1 MTVTGE
7 NFAPTPLL
15 GCDFFAPSCQYS
27 ATDIFDRST
36 CSDGARQG
44 AAPLFSTMAH
54 FIRDTRVVCELP
66 YPGESSLM
74 LTVTVNLNEYPRG
87 LGREQRPP
95 GYSAAVLVYY
105 DEAVPPSVKVP
116 TSWSHSGM
124 NFGALG
130 RSTARPYLSIHENG
144 IFIVEGSNFAPTG
157 VDDLRCLYTP
167 IDAEIARIEREALM
181 LGHERP
187 LESLQPPRATEE
199 DDGSVEVP
207 ATYVSANVVRCPLQP
222 GETPVIGDMRIR
234 IAHSMGRSFQ
244 RGPDALNHT
253 WSHTAA
259 LVSLYDAS
267 LPAEISLLELPYADR
282 SVRTVVN
289 VSGSNLAPTG
299 ENRLTC
305 RFKSLASAPA
315 EHAVNASFYSTSL
328 VRCVAPKMDEGGTGE
343 VGEYVQVRLSHDG
356 DAAASS
362 G

>member
-1 MTVTGE
+1 
-7 NFAPTPLL
+7 
-15 GCDFFAPSCQYS
+15 
-27 ATDIFDRST
+27 
-36 CSDGARQG
+36 
-44 AAPLFSTMAH
+44 
-54 FIRDTRVVCELP
+54 
-66 YPGESSLM
+66 M

-116 TSWSHSGM
+116 TSWTHSGM

-130 RSTARPYLSIHENG
+130 RSTARPYLSIHENGACYRLDMTRTLPSLPSLPPLTPSLLSPPTLTAG

-167 IDAEIARIEREALM
+167 IDAESARIEREALM

-187 LESLQPPRATEE
+187 LESLQPPKATEE
-199 DDGSVEVP
+199 DDGSIEVP

-343 VGEYVQVRLSHDG
+343 VGEYVEVRLSHDG